1 MRQWIFSIAC
11 TQRNVLDTRVFSSQS
26 LSPSLTACF
35 VDATVSADC
44 CHHPSR
50 ASKVD
55 QLRGTDLEKK
65 VKEATSNENWGAP
78 NSLLREIAR
87 ASFD

>member
-1 MRQWIFSIAC
+1 V
-11 TQRNVLDTRVFSSQS
+11 TPNVDRRVLFCS
-26 LSPSLTACF
+26 
-35 VDATVSADC
+35 
-44 CHHPSR
+44 

>member
-1 MRQWIFSIAC
+1 MVPRFVA
-11 TQRNVLDTRVFSSQS
+11 
-26 LSPSLTACF
+26 SLTF
-35 VDATVSADC
+35 VGPVNLGVRPKHSRC
-44 CHHPSR
+44 LLFRHHPSTR

>member
-1 MRQWIFSIAC
+1 MLLILALLRPVPVPVTHRLICHA
-11 TQRNVLDTRVFSSQS
+11 TGSS
-26 LSPSLTACF
+26 
-35 VDATVSADC
+35 DC

>member
-1 MRQWIFSIAC
+1 MPW
-11 TQRNVLDTRVFSSQS
+11 FSS
-26 LSPSLTACF
+26 
-35 VDATVSADC
+35 DC
-44 CHHPSR
+44 RHHPSR